1 MGELAGGG
9 GEGGRGGECQGGEDF
24 LVLSPDWVLSQQ
36 HICAVGQS
44 VFMTWVLNTT
54 MPRKSEARPRGQT
67 HPVKPDPEAQG
78 RPRRWTQLTREHNG
92 LGSSFNTTGTV
103 TPVTLTPGM
112 TLGGH
117 MPPPCLSL
125 LTWRMKVMGVKL

>member
-1 MGELAGGG
+1 MPR
-9 GEGGRGGECQGGEDF
+9 GRGF
-24 LVLSPDWVLSQQ
+24 LGSQPRLGSFPAT
-36 HICAVGQS
+36 HLCSRAICLHDVGA
-44 VFMTWVLNTT
+44 NTT

-78 RPRRWTQLTREHNG
+78 RPRRWTQLTQEHNG
-92 LGSSFNTTGTV
+92 LGGSFNTTGTV

-117 MPPPCLSL
+117 MPPLCLSL